1 MTAIVIE
8 EGGFVDKFVGD
19 EIVAIFG
26 APQDLPDHA
35 LRATTAALRMQERIR
50 DLQGAFER
58 IGCPGEIFS
67 RTGLSTGPLVVGN
80 MGSEMRMNYT
90 AMGDVMNLGARLEGA
105 NKIYDTRVLA
115 TQATRDAAGAGLA
128 FRELDRVRVK
138 GKDKPVAIFE
148 LIGRP
153 PLAATVEDRV
163 RRFEQALQLYRQGRF
178 DPAAEL
184 FCALATEGDAPS
196 EVFAERCRDLAASPP
211 YDWDGV
217 YVMDTK

>member
-1 MTAIVIE
+1 MDANAQSMCGYVFQQVFPIFICS
-8 EGGFVDKFVGD
+8 GFKAAV
-19 EIVAIFG
+19 
-26 APQDLPDHA
+26 PDPP
-35 LRATTAALRMQERIR
+35 
-50 DLQGAFER
+50 
-58 IGCPGEIFS
+58 C
-67 RTGLSTGPLVVGN
+67 LVCFHC
-80 MGSEMRMNYT
+80 
-90 AMGDVMNLGARLEGA
+90 
-105 NKIYDTRVLA
+105 RV
-115 TQATRDAAGAGLA
+115 
-128 FRELDRVRVK
+128 
-138 GKDKPVAIFE
+138 DKPVAIFE

-153 PLAATVEDRV
+153 PPAATVEDRV